1 MRAGRST
8 GEPQGRAGL
17 GINEAPEREGVFQP
31 DGYLLSR
38 GSQPKADVEEG
49 DVITIVALPGR
60 EEPGKPGWIARLP
73 TGLIVL
79 PDTWEPL
86 SWQIQ
91 PGQIVRAQV
100 KKVRPNYIIVRPLA
114 VLSKPE
120 AEAREELE
128 LPKVLEFSSTLHR
141 AGTSLAIRIPPEVLG
156 SAITTRFERVRRL
169 AGKKVRVIVRL
180 EEGA

>member
-1 MRAGRST
+1 MR
-8 GEPQGRAGL
+8 EPL
-17 GINEAPEREGVFQP
+17 P
-31 DGYLLSR
+31 DV
-38 GSQPKADVEEG
+38 KEG

-100 KKVRPNYIIVRPLA
+100 KKVKPNYIIVRPLA

-120 AEAREELE
+120 AEAQADVE